1 MSATTEP
8 IAGVAATARPLG
20 AAHEVAVAPT
30 TGATRAAIVMLV
42 VATCLIAVA
51 YASAF
56 ATGGPPTWAA
66 WLLATGVPL
75 ALVGAMV
82 LGASRGGRLPWRL
95 AVAFGL
101 VGLMLVGGFA
111 LALALPGDLGAAEPL
126 LLGLPR
132 RAAIIVYG
140 VGVLP
145 VFVLPAA
152 YALTFDAQTLRAEDL
167 AAMQAIGDAR
177 RARTPEG
184 AS

>member
-1 MSATTEP
+1 MSATSDT
-8 IAGVAATARPLG
+8 IAGVAPSARG
-20 AAHEVAVAPT
+20 IGTTHETVAAPAA
-30 TGATRAAIVMLV
+30 GATRTAIAMLV
-42 VATCLIAVA
+42 VATCLIAA
-51 YASAF
+51 GYASAF
-56 ATGGPPTWAA
+56 APGGPPTWAA

-75 ALVGAMV
+75 ALVGTMV

-101 VGLMLVGGFA
+101 VGLILVGGFA
-111 LALALPGDLGAAEPL
+111 LALALPADLGAAEPL

-177 RARTPEG
+177 RAQTPERG
-184 AS
+184 S